1 MHFGNMNAME
11 LRTLQYFIAV
21 AEKLSFSLAAEKL
34 GVSQSA
40 VSRQVHLLEEE
51 LRLRLFDRVGR
62 KVFLT
67 PAGRD
72 LLERTY
78 EVHKSVDSLASRAG
92 ELAAGNHGTLRIG
105 ATPQTLESLVAEVL
119 PRFVK
124 KHPEVRIE
132 LLEDGSAGLARAVE
146 RGSIDVAMGA
156 LARTEGL
163 ETKQLFPLVVLVAL
177 PRDHRLRDRK
187 TVEVEDLADE
197 SMLLLREEFMTR
209 ELFDGAC
216 QVAHVAPRILLE
228 SGSPHCLLALVE
240 SGLGVAVVPSTV
252 RFAKGHPRVVP
263 LAQNGRALGLWMQVL
278 WDPRRYTSPPV
289 HNFIAVVS
297 EHTKAD
303 YPGKSFGV
311 GNLLSHPRAR
321 KRVG

>member
-1 MHFGNMNAME
+1 ME
-11 LRTLQYFIAV
+11 LRTLRYFIAV
-21 AEKLSFSLAAEKL
+21 AEKLSFSVAAEKL

-40 VSRQVHLLEEE
+40 VSRQVHLLEQE

-67 PAGRD
+67 PGGRD

-78 EVHKSVDSLASRAG
+78 EVHKSVDSLASRAS
-92 ELAAGNHGTLRIG
+92 ELSAGNHGTLRIG
-105 ATPQTLESLVAEVL
+105 ATPQTLESLIARVL

-124 KHPEVRIE
+124 KHPEVRLE

-146 RGSIDVAMGA
+146 RGAIDVAMGA
-156 LARTEGL
+156 LVRAGGL
-163 ETKQLFPLVVLVAL
+163 EAKQLFPLVVLVAL
-177 PRDHRLRDRK
+177 PKNHPLRARK
-187 TVEVEDLADE
+187 TVEVEDLAGE

-216 QVAHVAPRILLE
+216 QVAHVSPRVLLE
-228 SGSPHCLLALVE
+228 SRSPHCLLALVD

-252 RFAKGHPRVVP
+252 RFGKDHPHVVP
-263 LAQNGRALGLWMQVL
+263 LTQNGSALGLWMQVL
-278 WDPRRYTSPPV
+278 WDPRRYTSPAV
-289 HNFIAVVS
+289 QNFIAIVS
-297 EHTKAD
+297 EHTKTD

-311 GNLLSHPRAR
+311 GKLLSNRTPRNAR
-321 KRVG
+321 AA